1 MNTSFPRALRWAAP
15 LLILC
20 FLLLLGGCSHF
31 HRRRSGPREP
41 YKKLTPGVA
50 YEITRDNPGMLI
62 LDLRPAQEY
71 NGETGHIRG
80 ARNIPLARLP
90 YRLLEISSFRDE
102 TLVVYCEAGDCGN
115 QGMAVLLSSGF
126 DNAILMDGGIERWIQ
141 EGFKTVLPAN
151 IAGSRRV
158 ESGRPVMPAKPG
170 AGKPDPKEEVT
181 VEPTPPPPPPPPA
194 TNQLSGR
201 FL

>member
-1 MNTSFPRALRWAAP
+1 MNTSPRRTLRWAAP

-20 FLLLLGGCSHF
+20 FLLPLGGCSHF

-90 YRLLEISSFRDE
+90 YRLLEISSYRDE
-102 TLVVYCEAGDCGN
+102 TLVVYCEAGDCGG

-158 ESGRPVMPAKPG
+158 KGGKPDMPVKPG
-170 AGKPDPKEEVT
+170 ADKPDPKEEVT